1 MDKQS
6 IHDLAVA
13 FATVKLK
20 EYQLEQKAKRNQP
33 FFSES
38 DDDEIRY
45 YAKMYKLVIDRFEI
59 EYDEIG

>member
-1 MDKQS
+1 MDKKS

-20 EYQLEQKAKRNQP
+20 EYQLEQHARHNQP

-45 YAKMYKLVIDRFEI
+45 NAKMYKLIIDQFES
-59 EYDEIG
+59 ELDSIG

>member
-1 MDKQS
+1 MNEQH

-20 EYQLEQKAKRNQP
+20 EYQIEQRKKCNCE

-38 DDDEIRY
+38 DDDEIKY
-45 YAKMYKLVIDRFEI
+45 YAKMYKSIIDRFEM
-59 EYDEIG
+59 EYDSLD